1 MLFLNL
7 DFAFLEFILLNVER
21 LVRCSLML
29 KVEDIMV
36 EDVITVDSDVQVMD
50 AVKLMNEN
58 EIGCL
63 VVTRRGRAVGIVTE
77 RDLLKRV
84 LAKLRDPAKTK
95 VRQIMTKPLIIG
107 DPDMELED
115 ATKLMFKRRIKKLP
129 VIEGGNLVGLIS
141 LTDIARFQPQMMKIL
156 KKLSAQQ
163 VPPKRLQKVLGYY
176 VV

>member
-1 MLFLNL
+1 
-7 DFAFLEFILLNVER
+7 
-21 LVRCSLML
+21 ML

-36 EDVITVDSDVQVMD
+36 EDVITVDSDASVME

-63 VVTRRGRAVGIVTE
+63 VVIRRGKAIGIITE

-84 LAKLRDPAKTK
+84 IAKMRDPRKTK
-95 VRQIMTKPLIIG
+95 VRQIMTKPLIVG
-107 DPDMELED
+107 DPNMDLED
-115 ATKLMFKRRIKKLP
+115 ATKLMFERKIKKLP
-129 VIEGGNLVGLIS
+129 VIEAGRLVGLIS

-156 KKLSAQQ
+156 KKLSAQHM
-163 VPPKRLQKVLGYY
+163 PPKRLQKVLGYY